1 MKLSR
6 ARVREYRSVNDS
18 NEFFL
23 DDVTC
28 LVGKN
33 ESGKTSIL
41 KALYKLN
48 PIISEDG
55 DFDITDDYPRRN
67 VSDYED
73 DIESG
78 EREHA
83 TVIEARFDLESEDI
97 KLITSAFGN
106 KVFTPGTP
114 YVTLSKGY
122 GNDRHFGGLELDTKA
137 ALQYLVQQY
146 ELVEATAASLSSASD
161 AAQMLEVL
169 AATEQTESVQ
179 ELIKKLTP
187 ISEKGLRYIVYND
200 YLRDYVPKFLYFDDY
215 YQMKGQDNIQALQQR
230 VTNGQLEESDHPLLG
245 LIELARLNLGKLMNP
260 QRTEALLSKL
270 EAAENQLTA
279 KVLKYWSQNKHL
291 RMKFDIRPGQPD
303 DPHGMTSGTN
313 IWGRVMDTKHM
324 VSTPLRTRSRG
335 FVWFFSFLA
344 WYSQLKRKG
353 ERLILLLDEPG
364 LSLHAKG
371 QEDLLFY
378 LDNELRAQ
386 HQVIYSTHS
395 PFLVD
400 ATRFENVRIVQ
411 DLSVESSDGELP
423 PEQEGTKVFT
433 DILDASPDSLFP
445 LQGALGYEINQS
457 LFIGPNSLV
466 VEGASDLLYLQTI
479 SALLQSKGE
488 EGLDPKWVI
497 TPVGGSDK
505 VSTFVALLGA
515 QSNLNI
521 AVLIDFQKK
530 DRQSIENLYKKK
542 ILEKKSVNTYAD
554 FITAEEAD
562 VEDLFNPG
570 FYLKLVNGEFGT
582 SIAVADLTT
591 TSSRIVV
598 NLENYLEANP
608 LPNPMRFNHFRPARY
623 LVENIT
629 DLTSELTEPQL
640 DRFRALFSKLNS
652 LL

>member
-1 MKLSR
+1 MKLSK
-6 ARVREYRSVNDS
+6 ARVREFRSVNDS
-18 NEFFL
+18 NEFHI

-48 PIISEDG
+48 PILTEDG
-55 DFDITDDYPRRN
+55 DFDITDDYPRRD

-73 DIESG
+73 DIETG
-78 EREHA
+78 AREHA
-83 TVIEARFDLESEDI
+83 TVIEVQFDLESEDI
-97 KLITSAFGN
+97 ELVTSVFGN
-106 KVFTPGTP
+106 KVFKTEDP

-122 GNDRHFGGLELDTKA
+122 GNERHFGGLTLDIEA
-137 ALQYLVQQY
+137 ALKHLVQQY
-146 ELVEATAASLSSASD
+146 DLIDATSKSLDSSAD
-161 AAQMLEVL
+161 AGEMLEVL
-169 AATEQTESVQ
+169 KAAEQTESVQ
-179 ELIKKLTP
+179 ELAERLQP
-187 ISEKGLRYIVYND
+187 IAEKDLRYVVYND
-200 YLRDYVPKFLYFDDY
+200 YLRERVPKFLYFDDY

-230 VTNGQLEESDHPLLG
+230 VENNQLEESDHPLLG
-245 LIELARLNLGKLMNP
+245 LIELAKLNLKQLMDP
-260 QRTEALLSKL
+260 QRTEVLLSKL

-291 RMKFDIRPGQPD
+291 RMKFDIRPGQPG
-303 DPHGMTSGTN
+303 DPQGMTSGTN

-371 QEDLLFY
+371 QEDLLIY
-378 LDNELRAQ
+378 LDKELRDQ

-411 DLSVESSDGELP
+411 DLSVESLDYELP
-423 PEQEGTKVFT
+423 PEKEGTKVFT

-445 LQGALGYEINQS
+445 LQAALGYEINQA
-457 LFIGPNSLV
+457 LFVGTNSLV

-521 AVLIDFQKK
+521 AVLIDCQKK

-542 ILEKKSVNTYAD
+542 LLEKKAVNTYAD
-554 FITAEEAD
+554 FLAADEAD

-570 FYLKLVNGEFGT
+570 FYLKLVNGEYGA
-582 SIAVADLTT
+582 SIAVADVGS
-591 TSSRIVV
+591 TSPRIVV
-598 NLENYLEANP
+598 NLENHLETNP
-608 LPNPMRFNHFRPARY
+608 FPNSMHFNHFRPARY
-623 LVENIT
+623 LAENIT
-629 DLTSELTEPQL
+629 ALTSELTEPQL
-640 DRFRALFSKLNS
+640 DRFRALFAKLNS